1 MTRHRLTATSR
12 SQSMSKPS
20 TPMLGNH
27 RRVAEFCLSP
37 PCARHARSNSR
48 NSSISSG
55 TRVGGSSMGLNQLHQ
70 SDPEIL
76 YDKPRSLNATTT
88 QAIYETPGGPSEES
102 RPCSTQPPYSHYDTP
117 RRVLQRLDT
126 ENLNRSSQL
135 QPPDK
140 AVVYATVSKQPK
152 RVVKP
157 VEQEEEELNKPM
169 EVQGYLVMQRT
180 QGQWAEAQEYVRM
193 QALPCSPATLLQRD
207 AAAIAASGRSN
218 AKPEELYQNSVW
230 LQLQAE
236 SAFRCLHPKPVVHG
250 TLPLLRNSPV
260 SLRLRRSA
268 SMPAESSCRQVRFKI
283 VVYVYKCSAA
293 SLFWG
298 SMNEVDR
305 VFVNYLTLSLGN
317 LSF

>member
-1 MTRHRLTATSR
+1 
-12 SQSMSKPS
+12 
-20 TPMLGNH
+20 
-27 RRVAEFCLSP
+27 
-37 PCARHARSNSR
+37 
-48 NSSISSG
+48 
-55 TRVGGSSMGLNQLHQ
+55 MGLNQLHQ

-135 QPPDK
+135 HPPDK

-157 VEQEEEELNKPM
+157 VEQEEEEEKKPM

-207 AAAIAASGRSN
+207 AAIAGRN
-218 AKPEELYQNSVW
+218 RTKPEELYQNSVW